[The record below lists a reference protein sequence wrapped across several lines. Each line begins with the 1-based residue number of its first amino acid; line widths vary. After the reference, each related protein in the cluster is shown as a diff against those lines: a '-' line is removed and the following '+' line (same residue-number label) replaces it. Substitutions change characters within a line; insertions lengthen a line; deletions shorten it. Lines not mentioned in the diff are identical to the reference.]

1 MKYKSKIHISIEEVE
16 EITTLNDQ
24 EIDQIAIALEV
35 RIEGLEE
42 YLDHERLIREEW
54 TETLRELEILKKL
67 FAVITDGRIDP
78 KTDKKP
84 IAV

>member
-1 MKYKSKIHISIEEVE
+1 MKYKSSIHISKEEGG

-54 TETLRELEILKKL
+54 SETLRELEILKKL
-67 FAVITDGRIDP
+67 SDWIKEGGITAN
-78 KTDKKP
+78 TDKKP

>member
-1 MKYKSKIHISIEEVE
+1 MKYKSSIHISKEEGE

-54 TETLRELEILKKL
+54 SETLRELEILKKL
-67 FAVITDGRIDP
+67 FALITDGRIDP
-78 KTDKKP
+78 NTGKKQ
-84 IAV
+84 AE